1 MIFNINIL
9 GTSMSKPVF
18 KIPLFILLS
27 LMATVSYAN
36 EYCNTRF
43 DYCVNYPK
51 TLIKQS
57 ESDNRSGVG
66 FKLAGSSASI
76 MVYGGYN
83 VGADDNLTAKQ
94 YLKMLQNQSNKDYQV
109 TYELLKPNEYTV
121 SGYDN
126 QGNIFYRHTK
136 ADDDKNATVYF
147 IYPKSD
153 KSKMDGII
161 KQMKSSLT
169 LK

>member
-1 MIFNINIL
+1 MYFSIFK
-9 GTSMSKPVF
+9 TSIF
-18 KIPLFILLS
+18 LLL
-27 LMATVSYAN
+27 LMTTVSYAG

-43 DYCVNYPK
+43 DYCVDYPK
-51 TLIKQS
+51 TLIKHN
-57 ESDNRSGVG
+57 ESDNRSGAE
-66 FKLAGSSASI
+66 FELKGSSASI

-94 YLKMLQNQSNKDYQV
+94 YLKMLQNQSHANYKV
-109 TYELLKPNEYTV
+109 TYELLKGNNYTV

-126 QGNIFYRHTK
+126 QGNIFYSHTK
-136 ADDDKNATVYF
+136 ADNNKNATVHF

-153 KSKMDGII
+153 KVKMDAII

>member
-1 MIFNINIL
+1 
-9 GTSMSKPVF
+9 MSKPVF
-18 KIPLFILLS
+18 KISLFILLS
-27 LMATVSYAN
+27 LMATVSYAD

-43 DYCVNYPK
+43 DYCVNYP
-51 TLIKQS
+51 TSLLKQS
-57 ESDNRSGVG
+57 ESDNRSGIQ
-66 FKLAGSSASI
+66 FKLKGSSASI

-94 YLKMLQNQSNKDYQV
+94 YLKMLQNQSNKYYQV

-126 QGNIFYRHTK
+126 LGNIFYSHTK
-136 ADDDKNATVYF
+136 ADNKRNATVHF

-153 KSKMDGII
+153 KSKMNNII
-161 KQMKSSLT
+161 KQMKNSLI